1 MARRDWES
9 VMGRTGEPVALD
21 VTQTPLGGVAPKV
34 VAAVAEPHAPG
45 ISRIEIYRY
54 DAKDAPTPINVD
66 RFLVLEDPTG
76 RWDVGTIVVSAST
89 EDNFNLRDYLRHYV
103 FLVKEDAATIWFCQ
117 ALWWT
122 RSAAFAACLAVPAP
136 VTLPP
141 AERPVE
147 PAPPAAE
154 IPRPGQYL

>member
-1 MARRDWES
+1 MSAPEAPNFQAYLDRVEGRSVIRMARRDWES
-9 VMGRTGEPVALD
+9 AMGRTGEPVALD
-21 VTQTPLGGVAPKV
+21 VTQTPLGRVAPKV

-66 RFLVLEDPTG
+66 RFLVLEDPTV

-103 FLVKEDAATIWFCQ
+103 FLVKEDRGPDHWLP
-117 ALWWT
+117 ALPGKILSVI
-122 RSAAFAACLAVPAP
+122 R
-136 VTLPP
+136 
-141 AERPVE
+141 RP
-147 PAPPAAE
+147 
-154 IPRPGQYL
+154 

>member
-1 MARRDWES
+1 
-9 VMGRTGEPVALD
+9 MGRTGEPVALD

-103 FLVKEDAATIWFCQ
+103 FLVKEDRGPDHWLQ
-117 ALWWT
+117 
-122 RSAAFAACLAVPAP
+122 V
-136 VTLPP
+136 
-141 AERPVE
+141 
-147 PAPPAAE
+147 
-154 IPRPGQYL
+154 IPDRVLSVIRRA

>member
-1 MARRDWES
+1 MSAPEAPNFQAYLDRVEGRSVIRMARRDWES

-66 RFLVLEDPTG
+66 RFLVLEDPTSA
-76 RWDVGTIVVSAST
+76 RISSETINVATSTSRFATHRSKTLKSVYAASNRCT
-89 EDNFNLRDYLRHYV
+89 KRAS
-103 FLVKEDAATIWFCQ
+103 DALAG
-117 ALWWT
+117 
-122 RSAAFAACLAVPAP
+122 AAVW
-136 VTLPP
+136 
-141 AERPVE
+141 
-147 PAPPAAE
+147 
-154 IPRPGQYL
+154 